1 MSSTQ
6 RVRYLIEAVNTT
18 AGPFKDAEEDLKR
31 LNKSRLEA
39 NTLVFAERR
48 AQQYLMAT
56 YRMKYSAI
64 YDTLGLMRSV
74 GTIGNQII
82 SMVNAENI
90 AQIRLRDTLLD
101 VEEAQLRL
109 NTALGL
115 FGEDSVQYQSAFA
128 DLEDAT
134 RRFEDAQNAATMA
147 LVGVGLQAVG
157 TMAQIGY
164 LILKLGELNAIG
176 ILGFPSLISA
186 IAAIGAAAAA
196 ALAVVGGLIGIELM
210 GGPKTPTPMSGL
222 LPPELGL
229 TREELEAGKT
239 YEDKYGE
246 WREGELMEYLTGE
259 GYFDER
265 GSGGTPRAI
274 ASTPSSGSNTNYI
287 DVNVRTDADPDAIA
301 DAVVRAIKDNDRVV
315 R

>member
-109 NTALGL
+109 NTALAL
-115 FGEDSVQYQSAFA
+115 FGEDSVQYQAAFA
-128 DLEDAT
+128 DLEEAT
-134 RRFEDAQNAATMA
+134 RRFEDAQKSATVAMF
-147 LVGVGLQAVG
+147 GIGLQAIG

-176 ILGFPSLISA
+176 ILGFPSLIAA

-196 ALAVVGGLIGIELM
+196 AFAIVGGLIGIELM

-222 LPPELGL
+222 TAPELGL
-229 TREELEAGKT
+229 TREELEGGMD
-239 YEDKYGE
+239 YVDKYAE
-246 WREGELMEYLTGE
+246 WREANMAEKLWEMGLTE
-259 GYFDER
+259 KYFEDQGKGAWGGAER
-265 GSGGTPRAI
+265 DRT
-274 ASTPSSGSNTNYI
+274 TNI
-287 DVNVRTDADPDAIA
+287 EVNVETDANPEQIA
-301 DAVVRAIKDNDRVV
+301 DAVERVIRNSDRVV